1 MNGQLTRTYLMIML
15 LAVGLSATTGRWAF
29 AQDVA
34 VAEAVDETEAPK
46 AEAEE
51 EVDELA
57 PLRKEQERLAA
68 EAALSQAKLEAE
80 LRKMREETT
89 VLQTKLALAQARH
102 EAKMAEINQ
111 TQALADAEMAAK
123 NRALQ
128 QELAEA
134 RQKVERLTAAQS
146 LRDAEQAKALADAK
160 AEVAAI
166 ESEMS
171 LDNARQRKALA
182 DLKLENEKLQAE
194 ISLKQTQMSKQELE
208 FNVSM
213 AAHEREM
220 KTLQADIAKRDLRYK
235 WASGVNNKIEY
246 AAEPYAD
253 GVLRISDRRIDLN
266 GPIAYGTDDYVCDR
280 IHFYNNQSKT
290 EPIFIVIDRSPG
302 GSVMVGYRILKAMEA
317 SEAPIHVV
325 VKSFAASMAAAIT
338 TLADESYAYPNAI
351 ILHHQMSAGMS
362 GNMTQMG
369 ERYEKMKEWAKRL
382 HNPIA
387 EKMGVSP
394 DRFTEMMYEANSDGD
409 WDEFATEA
417 VKLKWVDHIVK
428 EVREEGIIDKPEQ
441 QYGFFFFF
449 QKELEKHEKTDGE
462 TGQRYLELPRLQ
474 PMDYYYL
481 YNPDNYYR
489 MR

>member
-1 MNGQLTRTYLMIML
+1 MNGQLKNTYLMIMML
-15 LAVGLSATTGRWAF
+15 TVGLGATAGQWAF

-34 VAEAVDETEAPK
+34 VSEGVAEATD
-46 AEAEE
+46 AEE
-51 EVDELA
+51 ETDELA

-89 VLQTKLALAQARH
+89 VLQTKLALSQAKH
-102 EAKMAEINQ
+102 E
-111 TQALADAEMAAK
+111 AEMAELNQRQAK
-123 NRALQ
+123 ADIEMAAAAKALQ

-134 RQKVERLTAAQS
+134 NRTVERIQATQS
-146 LRDAEQAKALADAK
+146 LKDAEQAQALAAAK

-166 ESEMS
+166 ESEVS
-171 LDNARQRKALA
+171 LNAARQRKALA
-182 DLKLENEKLQAE
+182 ALTLENEKLQAE

-208 FNVSM
+208 FNASM

-220 KTLQADIAKRDLRYK
+220 KALQADIAKRDLRVQ

-246 AAEPYAD
+246 TAEPYAD

-266 GPIAYGTDDYVCDR
+266 GPISYGTDDYVCDR

-325 VKSFAASMAAAIT
+325 VKSFAASMAACIT
-338 TLADESYAYPNAI
+338 TLADHSYAYPNAI

-369 ERYEKMKEWAKRL
+369 EQYEKMKEWAERL

-387 EKMGVSP
+387 KKMGVSP
-394 DRFTEMMYEANSDGD
+394 KRFTEMMYEANSDGD
-409 WDEFATEA
+409 WDEFATKAAE
-417 VKLKWVDHIVK
+417 LKWVDNIVK
-428 EVREEGIIDKPEQ
+428 EIREEGIRDKPEQ
-441 QYGFFFFF
+441 SYGFFFFF
-449 QKELEKHEKTDGE
+449 QKELEKHEKVDGE
-462 TGQRYLELPRLQ
+462 TGNRYLELPRLQ
-474 PMDYYYL
+474 PMDFYYL
-481 YNPDNYYR
+481 YNPDSYYR